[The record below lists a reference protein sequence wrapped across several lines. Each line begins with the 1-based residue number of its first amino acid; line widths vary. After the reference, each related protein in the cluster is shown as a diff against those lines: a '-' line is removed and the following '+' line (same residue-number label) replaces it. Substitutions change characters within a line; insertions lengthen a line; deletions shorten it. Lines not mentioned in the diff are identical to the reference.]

1 MYMYILLRSVSSH
14 EIDHQNNYCFQQC
27 VEFVCSSLAKH
38 LFINPQ
44 INFYSKHNTMVHNS
58 NSQFDPCSIRSLGFT
73 SWLWWFNSTQFIF
86 SGCSKETWFLIPNY
100 VCSEVNDSSYGKLER
115 IQLDL
120 IRSWDWMQNAA
131 NVHPFAHLPHLLPAY
146 LANQLQSSQLLL
158 FDVARFKEL
167 YWFSLRW
174 IKINHSPVSLSS
186 LYHWGDNLKGYLY
199 QVNSDPNLVIF

>member
-86 SGCSKETWFLIPNY
+86 SGCSEETRFPIPRYISIRGERFKCNY
-100 VCSEVNDSSYGKLER
+100 LRAMANWSGFNS
-115 IQLDL
+115 IQF
-120 IRSWDWMQNAA
+120 IHEIHMQNAA
-131 NVHPFAHLPHLLPAY
+131 NTPLCTFTSATPNLLSKSV
-146 LANQLQSSQLLL
+146 LKQS
-158 FDVARFKEL
+158 VIWCCWHFKEL
-167 YWFSLRW
+167 HWFSMKR
-174 IKINHSPVSLSS
+174 IKINLLPVRSEERRVGKECRSRWSP
-186 LYHWGDNLKGYLY
+186 YH
-199 QVNSDPNLVIF
+199 